1 MLSGIYS
8 DPLYPW
14 TNVTES
20 SGYQSP
26 MTKLNG
32 NSNIPLWLPKIE
44 CHDPMLRDKTPDV
57 DATKSTRFI
66 LL

>member
-8 DPLYPW
+8 DPFYPW

-20 SGYQSP
+20 SGYQNP

-32 NSNIPLWLPKIE
+32 NSNILLWLSKIE
-44 CHDPMLRDKTPDV
+44 CHDPMLYSTPNV